1 MRVVKLTSLNIVFPK
16 YFQTKKKK
24 ERGSQLFR
32 KICCCLI
39 DPHRGVFRNQSNVYG
54 GGFLQK
60 QLIDFSLTIFAKGSN
75 IDVGLGLELVSEI
88 NMTTKM
94 TTSKKL
100 FNDVKTTIHRIRGH
114 SWLSN
119 FYHNRNSVGEGK
131 QRAYL
136 KIFYTK
142 LHTHFMLTLANILRT
157 KNEYFSKK
165 NSRKTEYFLRR
176 MEVIPFHFNWCLR
189 RKRLF
194 E

>member
-16 YFQTKKKK
+16 YFQKKKKK

-136 KIFYTK
+136 KIFYT
-142 LHTHFMLTLANILRT
+142 NYILILC
-157 KNEYFSKK
+157 S
-165 NSRKTEYFLRR
+165 
-176 MEVIPFHFNWCLR
+176 H
-189 RKRLF
+189 
-194 E
+194 

>member
-16 YFQTKKKK
+16 YFQKKKKK

-94 TTSKKL
+94 TTSKKNYSMTSRQL
-100 FNDVKTTIHRIRGH
+100 FIGSGVIAGFRIFTIIGTLWEKESREHT
-114 SWLSN
+114 
-119 FYHNRNSVGEGK
+119 
-131 QRAYL
+131 L
-136 KIFYTK
+136 KYFIPNY
-142 LHTHFMLTLANILRT
+142 ILILC
-157 KNEYFSKK
+157 S
-165 NSRKTEYFLRR
+165 
-176 MEVIPFHFNWCLR
+176 H
-189 RKRLF
+189 
-194 E
+194 

>member
-1 MRVVKLTSLNIVFPK
+1 M
-16 YFQTKKKK
+16 
-24 ERGSQLFR
+24 

-39 DPHRGVFRNQSNVYG
+39 YLHRGVFRNQSNIYG

-75 IDVGLGLELVSEI
+75 IDVGLGLGLVSEI
-88 NMTTKM
+88 NMTTNM
-94 TTSKKL
+94 TTSKQL
-100 FNDVKTTIHRIRGH
+100 FNDVKTTILRIRGH

-119 FYHNRNSVGEGK
+119 FYHNRNSAGEGK

-165 NSRKTEYFLRR
+165 ILEKHQNIL
-176 MEVIPFHFNWCLR
+176 
-189 RKRLF
+189 
-194 E
+194 